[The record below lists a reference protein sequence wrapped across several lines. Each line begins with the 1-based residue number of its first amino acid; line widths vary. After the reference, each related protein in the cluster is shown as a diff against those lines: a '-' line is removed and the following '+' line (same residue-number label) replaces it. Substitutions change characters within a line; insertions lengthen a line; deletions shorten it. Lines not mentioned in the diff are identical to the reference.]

1 MKNEILDTPFRDS
14 FADYLIK
21 GETIVWEG
29 QPSSINNFGN
39 DDEASDDY
47 DNHRLFTMFIIGIG
61 IFTYLTK
68 IPWLVFILFLTLF
81 FLAIILP
88 KWNRQNKRNFS
99 YAITEKQILF
109 QIKEKWKRHPVVY
122 SIPFSKIKHIIIV
135 MTFDVEKRKKEYEN
149 IYEDAPTIY
158 NKEGIEKIGTIFI
171 VPHQPE
177 LISFETSDLINHE
190 KRHQPTLELLEEVT
204 AVAEIIRKKIKNANT
219 L

>member
-81 FLAIILP
+81 FLTIIVP
-88 KWNRQNKRNFS
+88 KWNRQNRRNFS

-109 QIKEKWKRHPVVY
+109 QMKERWRRNYVVH
-122 SIPFSKIKHIIIV
+122 SIPFSEIKEILIV

-158 NKEGIEKIGTIFI
+158 TKEGIEKIGTIFI

-190 KRHQPTLELLEEVT
+190 KRHQPTLELLEEVN

>member
-81 FLAIILP
+81 FLTIIVP
-88 KWNRQNKRNFS
+88 KWNRQNRRNFS

-109 QIKEKWKRHPVVY
+109 QMKERWRRNYVVH
-122 SIPFSKIKHIIIV
+122 SIPFSEIKEILIV

-190 KRHQPTLELLEEVT
+190 KRHQPTLELLEEVN
-204 AVAEIIRKKIKNANT
+204 AVAEISRKKNKNANT